1 MSEMSIDGL
10 VDWVLQGTD
19 TFDLELARL
28 QNEIDSGRLI
38 QFFERL
44 NRYPNVIQSQE
55 VDQRLT
61 LVLANWLNAELLD
74 NETQSTDR
82 VIDGLQEIYSL
93 LAMTSLGRGYI
104 LAWMARTKHRNA
116 FSWFVDQVVENP
128 PVDPNAL
135 SVAFAPLLTTQDWN
149 HGVLFQKLFSNITD
163 SLSINLA
170 IDVANNL
177 FRKGHHPHPLT
188 DYRVELVELLNSI
201 VDRLEILQKS
211 VPENVEVARSNAV
224 TVDESVAFITSIA
237 DALRLIGDRQTV
249 GPLKR
254 VMELEHRRIQCEASV
269 ALASLKD
276 PDGIKTLI
284 ALAEEPVVRKRV
296 LSYAKELELDKNI
309 NAKFKTPAA
318 IAESGF
324 VEWLTR
330 QEIFGVPPSECKL
343 IDERLQYWPGFENA
357 IPCML
362 FEYAYTAGENRFESI
377 GIGTPC
383 TFAFKSDLTSLSADD
398 CYKVFAGFDLE
409 HDEVFLLDY
418 SKATTLYRQ
427 EIDHLKQTFPT
438 DAKIQWL
445 GLGTYLGD
453 KLLIGRIDKSDEIE
467 FVAWDGRYFD
477 HLELSSVGL
486 PFQWQLFWYWCVGK
500 RLFASFE
507 QYHAGEGQ
515 SLNLEDT

>member
-1 MSEMSIDGL
+1 MSELSIDGL

-28 QNEIDSGRLI
+28 QNEIDSGRLVK
-38 QFFERL
+38 FFERIA
-44 NRYPNVIQSQE
+44 RYPNVVQSQE

-61 LVLANWLNAELLD
+61 LVLANWLNAEILD
-74 NETQSTDR
+74 NDTQPGDQA
-82 VIDGLQEIYSL
+82 IEWLQEIYSL
-93 LAMTSLGRGYI
+93 LANSSLGRGYI
-104 LAWMARTKHRNA
+104 LAWMARSGNGDA
-116 FSWFVDQVVENP
+116 FSWFVDQIAENP
-128 PVDPNAL
+128 PLDPNAL
-135 SVAFAPLLTTQDWN
+135 SVAFAPLLTSQDWN
-149 HGVLFQKLFSNITD
+149 HSVLFQKLFSSVSD

-170 IDVANNL
+170 IDVANHL

-188 DYRVELVELLNSI
+188 DYRVGLVEVLNSI

-211 VPENVEVARSNAV
+211 VPENAEVARSNAE

-237 DALRLIGDRQTV
+237 DALRLIGDRQTI

-254 VMELEHRRIQCEASV
+254 AMELEHRRIQCEAAV
-269 ALASLKD
+269 ALAALKD
-276 PDGIKTLI
+276 PEGIKTLI

-296 LSYAKELELDKNI
+296 LSYAKELELDINI
-309 NAKFKTPAA
+309 NPKFKTPAA

-324 VEWLTR
+324 VEWLAR
-330 QEIFGVPPSECKL
+330 QENFGVPPSECKL

-362 FEYAYTAGENRFESI
+362 FEFAYTAGENRFESV
-377 GIGTPC
+377 GIGAPC
-383 TFAFKSDLTSLSADD
+383 TFAFKSDLASLTADD
-398 CYKVFAGFDLE
+398 CYQVFAGFDLE
-409 HDEVFLLDY
+409 HDEVFLLEY
-418 SKATTLYRQ
+418 SKATTRFRQ
-427 EIDHLKQTFPT
+427 EVDYLKQSFPA

-453 KLLIGRIDKSDEIE
+453 KILMGQIDKSDEMG
-467 FVAWDGRYFD
+467 FVAWDGRYLA
-477 HLELSSVGL
+477 HLELSGAAQ

-507 QYHAGEGQ
+507 QYHAGQGRP
-515 SLNLEDT
+515 